1 MVLLPSSHSPQRRG
15 GVVTAYPA
23 VNEDPGNSSAPM
35 QVVRLPAE
43 SRRKRTRASLRL
55 AQRCDAKA
63 RARSAV
69 PRARSARTEILRAGA
84 GLIIKKAARNSN
96 HWKATAAA
104 AASIVA
110 MTSVAKF
117 SMATMSCL
125 LSCKSGERNAMAKLN
140 VLKIRGLWRRIRT
153 LPVGMFTRRGCRDAS
168 HRGYVWRKD
177 QSGVV

>member
-1 MVLLPSSHSPQRRG
+1 
-15 GVVTAYPA
+15 
-23 VNEDPGNSSAPM
+23 M
-35 QVVRLPAE
+35 QVVRLPEE
-43 SRRKRTRASLRL
+43 SPRKRTRASLRL

-63 RARSAV
+63 RASSAV
-69 PRARSARTEILRAGA
+69 PRASSVRTEILRAVA

-117 SMATMSCL
+117 SMAIMTCL
-125 LSCKSGERNAMAKLN
+125 LSCDSGERNAMTKLN
-140 VLKIRGLWRRIRT
+140 VLKIQTLWRRTRS
-153 LPVGMFTRRGCRDAS
+153 LAVGMFTRRGCRDAS
-168 HRGYVWRKD
+168 HRRYVWRKD